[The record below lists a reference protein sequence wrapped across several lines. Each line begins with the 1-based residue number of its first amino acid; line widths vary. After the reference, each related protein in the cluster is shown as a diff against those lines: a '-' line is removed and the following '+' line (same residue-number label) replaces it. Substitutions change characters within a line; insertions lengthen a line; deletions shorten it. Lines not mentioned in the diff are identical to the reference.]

1 MAERISNLRKMGRER
16 EVGVGRLGD
25 GGPCLGQEQGQRGD
39 DSLRQ
44 VCLRILQCH
53 IKTLQC
59 HISLQ
64 CHIKTLMSQCLCHST

>member
-16 EVGVGRLGD
+16 EVGLGRLGD

-44 VCLRILQCH
+44 VCLRILASPCNV
-53 IKTLQC
+53 
-59 HISLQ
+59 ISR
-64 CHIKTLMSQCLCHST
+64 H